1 MKNREIF
8 NIFPTT
14 IYVSEV
20 ENHSKYKKEFYK
32 LYSKYDYNQK
42 SFRDN
47 EEWFNTTS
55 ENAGNPLIHLEQS
68 LSGLF
73 EQVID
78 NVKIYTLEVL
88 KYQDIFDYVITKTW
102 LSRSRATYENIK
114 WHTHS
119 TSHIS
124 FSYYLNTPKNSHI
137 LKFANP
143 HNTNSLFFGLNNSDV
158 KDGVAERNEL
168 NASTFHLE
176 PKEGSLILFP
186 SSLDHSTQ
194 CNHNT
199 FNGERLAIVGDIT
212 LVYKEDGSNDYSMGY
227 INPKYWRIY
236 N

>member
-1 MKNREIF
+1 MITKAF
-8 NIFPTT
+8 
-14 IYVSEV
+14 Y
-20 ENHSKYKKEFYK
+20 HKKFFSRK
-32 LYSKYDYNQK
+32 L
-42 SFRDN
+42 
-47 EEWFNTTS
+47 
-55 ENAGNPLIHLEQS
+55 
-68 LSGLF
+68 
-73 EQVID
+73 
-78 NVKIYTLEVL
+78 
-88 KYQDIFDYVITKTW
+88 VITKTW

-124 FSYYLNTPKNSHI
+124 FSYYLNTPQNSHT

-143 HNTNSLFFGLNNSDV
+143 HNTNSLFVGLNNSDV

-194 CNHNT
+194 CKHNT